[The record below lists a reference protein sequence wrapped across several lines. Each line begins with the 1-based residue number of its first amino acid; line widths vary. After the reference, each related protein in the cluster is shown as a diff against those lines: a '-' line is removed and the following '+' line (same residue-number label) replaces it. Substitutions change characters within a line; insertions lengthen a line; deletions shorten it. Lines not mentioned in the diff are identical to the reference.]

1 MDTLDIF
8 LKKYSYK
15 FTKGYPD
22 MNNEQDILLME
33 SILNELGINLDE
45 VNYLQGSQLKKRD
58 NLDKFLNMFYNQEPF
73 DTDNGTVILSKITI
87 QTDSF
92 DNQDINKKDMLKNK
106 ILSGN
111 NRIVTSGKFV
121 ETEDPF
127 TGTTGNLHKTSEF
140 GGKKVA
146 VGMDIEEAELSTIN
160 KVIEDNGGSID
171 IKLDNNLYKNITKA
185 VKISGNKQADFEL
198 IGDHNLYVQHK
209 DLSSS
214 QQYSGVS
221 RLSDNDEVKDFVEAV
236 RAQSNG
242 ELQSKQ
248 NYKRKIK
255 GDDLKLLAAYG
266 VGNEFGPDKVELICF
281 GNISLEKIEDGTF
294 TIKSAT
300 HFTYPEVPAGDYEPY
315 IYVTFRTGMN
325 QQGIK
330 NARFGFYPEKY
341 YRAAKEI

>member
-15 FTKGYPD
+15 FSKGYPD

-33 SILNELGINLDE
+33 SILSELGINLDE

-58 NLDKFLNMFYNQEPF
+58 NINIFLNAFYNQESF
-73 DTDNGTVILSKITI
+73 ETDNGAVILDKITI
-87 QTDSF
+87 QSDSF
-92 DNQDINKKDMLKNK
+92 DNQDVSKKDILKDK
-106 ILSGN
+106 ILLGN
-111 NRIVTSGKFV
+111 NRIVVSGKFI

-127 TGTTGNLHKTSEF
+127 VGTTGNLYKTSKF
-140 GGKKVA
+140 GGKKVVA
-146 VGMDIEEAELSTIN
+146 GIDIEEAELSTIN

-171 IKLDNNLYKNITKA
+171 IKLDNNLYKNVTQAI
-185 VKISGNKQADFEL
+185 KIPGNKQADFEL
-198 IGDHNLYVQHK
+198 IGDHNLYIQHK
-209 DLSSS
+209 DSSS
-214 QQYSGVS
+214 QQYSGMF
-221 RLSDNDEVKDFVEAV
+221 RLSDNEEVKDFIETV
-236 RAQSNG
+236 RTQSNG

-281 GNISLEKIEDGTF
+281 GNISLEKTEEGDF
-294 TIKSAT
+294 TIKST
-300 HFTYPEVPAGDYEPY
+300 VHFTYPEIPSGDYEPY
-315 IYVTFRTGMN
+315 MYVTFRTGMN
-325 QQGIK
+325 QQSIK